1 MPLRKLA
8 GSWSLPGPKSDGI
21 TLAKVSLADTAMDK
35 RSVERVKDGSETA
48 VVPGKL
54 PVWAMISILIC
65 QHCSERSDL
74 ACYPPYNYQSKC
86 WRIASIASP
95 VAYRSQAKTE
105 GRLTRSAS
113 VIILVVEKVLLLKSI
128 LKSWV

>member
-1 MPLRKLA
+1 MPPRKFV

-65 QHCSERSDL
+65 QYCEQCDL
-74 ACYPPYNYQSKC
+74 TCAPVQLSKQMLENC
-86 WRIASIASP
+86 VHSFP
-95 VAYRSQAKTE
+95 
-105 GRLTRSAS
+105 GRVPLSKEDRRQTY
-113 VIILVVEKVLLLKSI
+113 
-128 LKSWV
+128 